1 MVCAVSSEKI
11 HTARNAATSLQR
23 AVISTRLSRSS
34 TMTESFLLCKPFAP
48 DRPPFRLERA
58 PPRSQSPIGCYITLV
73 MWPPRVSLGSRR
85 LTTVDFKFL
94 SVEIWIL
101 CGTRWK
107 LMRSQTFPLHQYPPA
122 MSLPSDALSAYV
134 GEYSDAAGLT
144 VTISRDGNSLA
155 SSVNGEK
162 PTPKVSSEK
171 RSIAPP
177 TELRLAVSSSGK
189 REPAIHQLQM
199 TRK

>member
-1 MVCAVSSEKI
+1 M
-11 HTARNAATSLQR
+11 
-23 AVISTRLSRSS
+23 
-34 TMTESFLLCKPFAP
+34 
-48 DRPPFRLERA
+48 
-58 PPRSQSPIGCYITLV
+58 
-73 MWPPRVSLGSRR
+73 
-85 LTTVDFKFL
+85 DFKFL

-144 VTISRDGNSLA
+144 VTISRDGDSQA
-155 SSVNGEK
+155 SSVNGGK

-171 RSIAPP
+171 RSIALP
-177 TELRLAVSSSGK
+177 TELRLAV
-189 REPAIHQLQM
+189 
-199 TRK
+199 